1 MVRTN
6 RNPTPMFWNFAGF
19 AIAVLSIGTSWSISQ
34 AKVYQMEL
42 AQYKLAVGGA
52 LLDVQKV
59 SDTLGK
65 SAERL
70 PINPAKKAEI
80 KQQLSESNAVIE
92 QAQQSV
98 NQDIKQLSESA
109 PTE

>member
-6 RNPTPMFWNFAGF
+6 RNPTPMFWNFFGF

-70 PINPAKKAEI
+70 PIAPHQKAKI
-80 KQQLSESNAVIE
+80 KQQLTDSNAVIE
-92 QAQQSV
+92 QAQQSIDRDV
-98 NQDIKQLSESA
+98 KRKSES
-109 PTE
+109 TELE